1 MKHPKS
7 SKANE
12 APEPSVAPIEPVYEV
27 MMSPTEIPARTP
39 APEPEPAPAF
49 EEYEATTLAAY
60 LNNRVAPEMG
70 ADIITILSGG
80 TRVTVDDERD
90 GWAHFKGLGWSMKEF
105 IRKA

>member
-12 APEPSVAPIEPVYEV
+12 APAPSVAPIEPVYEV
-27 MMSPTEIPARTP
+27 MTAPIEAPAP
-39 APEPEPAPAF
+39 APEPEPAPAPAF
-49 EEYEATTLAAY
+49 EEYEATTLATY
-60 LNNRVAPEMG
+60 LNNRVVPEMG
-70 ADIITILSGG
+70 ADIITILTGG

-105 IRKA
+105 IRKV